1 MGRNLAVCGV
11 AVLAALAISA
21 CARHGSAAPT
31 EIGETVAP
39 PGTATPTTAPPGGAP
54 ASELP
59 ECGTPGAAEPPPS
72 CVLTSR
78 DSLGLAF
85 EVRYAGSK
93 AQGYSATITVLDS
106 EGAHLQTIVERDAR
120 SPSQPILRDLDGD
133 NRDELI
139 VPVYLATA
147 NTRSAIYHASGDAR
161 VFQRAGEVA
170 GVGIDRSES
179 GYLTV
184 WGRGSASTYY
194 VDFLTFA
201 GDTLHPVVQAVVTL
215 SSSGGHV
222 TGSRC
227 DVTDSGGLS
236 GSGLTLEQA
245 REHFCAEPSVLS
257 LMR

>member
-1 MGRNLAVCGV
+1 MGRNLAVCGA

-21 CARHGSAAPT
+21 CTRHGSAAPGVG
-31 EIGETVAP
+31 GETTP
-39 PGTATPTTAPPGGAP
+39 PPATTATTEPPVTTP
-54 ASELP
+54 ASDLP

-78 DSLGLAF
+78 DSLGLSF
-85 EVRYAGSK
+85 EVRYTGSK

-106 EGAHLQTIVERDAR
+106 GGDQLQTIVEKDAR

-147 NTRSAIYHASGDAR
+147 NSRSVIYHAGGDTQH
-161 VFQRAGEVA
+161 FQRAGEVA
-170 GVGIDRSES
+170 GIGIDRSES

-184 WGRGSASTYY
+184 WGRGSAKTFY
-194 VDFLTFA
+194 VDFLTFS
-201 GDTLHPVVQAVVTL
+201 GDSLKPVVTAEVEL
-215 SSSGGHV
+215 FGSAGHV
-222 TGSRC
+222 TGSQC
-227 DVTDSGGLS
+227 TVKDSGGLS

-245 REHFCAEPSVLS
+245 REHFCAEPAVLS